1 MTTKT
6 SKKSLA
12 TKAAYNKIPE
22 VQARRVAQNRARR
35 HAIKAGRAK
44 VGDGKDVDHKVMLAK
59 GGSGKDS
66 NTRVRNRTS
75 NRGWRKKNP
84 EVYGTLYKK
93 A

>member
-1 MTTKT
+1 MTIT

-66 NTRVRNRTS
+66 NTRVISRKN

-84 EVYGTLYKK
+84 KLYGTLKQ

>member
-22 VQARRVAQNRARR
+22 VQARRVQQNRARR
-35 HAIKAGRAK
+35 HAIKAGKAK

-59 GGSGKDS
+59 GGSGVIYKA
-66 NTRVRNRTS
+66 
-75 NRGWRKKNP
+75 
-84 EVYGTLYKK
+84 EVVDFDNEKFR
-93 A
+93 

>member
-1 MTTKT
+1 MTIT

-12 TKAAYNKIPE
+12 TKAAYNKLPE

-35 HAIKAGRAK
+35 HAIKAGKAK

-66 NTRVRNRTS
+66 NTRVISRKN

-84 EVYGTLYKK
+84 KLYGTLKQ

>member
-12 TKAAYNKIPE
+12 TKAEYNRRPE
-22 VQARRVAQNRARR
+22 VQARRVQQNRARR
-35 HAIKAGRAK
+35 HAIKAGKAK

-59 GGSGKDS
+59 GGSGEDS
-66 NTRVRNRTS
+66 NTRVISRKN

-84 EVYGTLYKK
+84 GVYGTLYKK

>member
-66 NTRVRNRTS
+66 NTRVISRKN

-84 EVYGTLYKK
+84 ELYGKLKQ

>member
-12 TKAAYNKIPE
+12 TKAAYNKLPE
-22 VQARRVAQNRARR
+22 VQARRVLQNKARR
-35 HAIKAGRAK
+35 HAIKAGKAK
-44 VGDGKDVDHKVMLAK
+44 KGDGRDVDHKVMLAK
-59 GGSGKDS
+59 GGSGEDS
-66 NTRVRNRTS
+66 NTRVISRKN

-84 EVYGTLYKK
+84 EIYGKLKK

>member
-1 MTTKT
+1 MPKT
-6 SKKSLA
+6 SAVSLA
-12 TKAAYNKIPE
+12 TKAAYNKRPE
-22 VQARRVAQNRARR
+22 VQARRVLQNKARR

-59 GGSGKDS
+59 GGSGADK
-66 NTRVRNRTS
+66 NTRVLDRKS